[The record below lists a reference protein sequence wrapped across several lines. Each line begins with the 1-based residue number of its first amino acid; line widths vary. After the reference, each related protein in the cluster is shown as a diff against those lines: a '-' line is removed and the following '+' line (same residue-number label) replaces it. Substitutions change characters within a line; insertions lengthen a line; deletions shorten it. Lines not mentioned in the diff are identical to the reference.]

1 MRPRQLSLPLTQ
13 DSTSYPLFCA
23 FFAGE
28 SFLPKCWRQ
37 DFYCTKWVGACS
49 LVFKASE
56 DQDRLSLGNFNFL
69 LFNFQSEFPEKM
81 VSILVERYLLMGYG
95 VGKIF
100 QTYRSTAVSYGIAI
114 THSYRQFSCKAH

>member
-1 MRPRQLSLPLTQ
+1 MFQSQLVRHARSQCRTLTVPEQENSMRPRQLSLPLTQ

-56 DQDRLSLGNFNFL
+56 DQDRLSLDILTFCFL
-69 LFNFQSEFPEKM
+69 ISKANFQK
-81 VSILVERYLLMGYG
+81 
-95 VGKIF
+95 KWF
-100 QTYRSTAVSYGIAI
+100 QFWLKGI
-114 THSYRQFSCKAH
+114 C